1 MDGFIFVKSK
11 FTDVGFNQKKK
22 KKTLRVTE
30 RQWEG
35 EKEQPRDT

>member
-11 FTDVGFNQKKK
+11 STDVGFNQKKK
-22 KKTLRVTE
+22 KALRVTE
-30 RQWEG
+30 RLWEG